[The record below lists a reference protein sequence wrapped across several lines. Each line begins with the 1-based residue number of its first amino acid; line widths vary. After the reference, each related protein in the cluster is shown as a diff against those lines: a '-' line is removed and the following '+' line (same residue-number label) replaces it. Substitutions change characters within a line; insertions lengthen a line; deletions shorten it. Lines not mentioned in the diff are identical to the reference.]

1 MRFIENGA
9 DIPDELLLAYDEGQV
24 IFFCGSGVSKAG
36 ANLPDFYEL
45 AKNVRDD
52 LGVAADS
59 EVGRLYKKVKVAEE
73 QPRVKSVSSPDRI
86 FSRLSRQFD
95 RRVISNAVASSLKVG
110 PGQSELWAHKTLLKL
125 ARGQNSPLRLIT
137 TNFDRLFEAADPKLK
152 SRTRANLPQV
162 PHDEGEWG
170 IVHLHGQVNEDSS
183 AAGPDGLVLSSA
195 DFGYAYL
202 VQGWAREFM
211 LYVIKQYI
219 TVFVGYSADDPPIS
233 YLLEGLNEAGGF
245 GRPMFAFQDGAD
257 GDAIASWGEKRV
269 TAIPYSPCD
278 SHAALWN
285 TLDAWS
291 ERASDP
297 AKWRTSVFR
306 RASRG
311 PDKMKPFEREMI
323 AHIVSNLKGSAA
335 LKNHEPPLP
344 AAWLCV
350 FDKNIRFSRKLYGL
364 YSLDSDPPPPIG
376 ENEKDQNGKTPADAW
391 DAFDLTEN
399 DRSSMHKDRVSS
411 FHGCYASKPAELPER
426 LLNIRSW
433 LTKVAGQPAAV
444 WWAARQPV
452 LHHLVCWAISEELL
466 QRGDGEKISPVIQEA
481 WQDVFSLYRD
491 YDPHCDLEICFSLKE
506 SIRQTGWTP
515 EIVNRYARIFAP
527 RLQHRGY
534 SQFGCVKQ
542 DERTNLIEP
551 LKASDFGRSIIPP
564 TKLKGLQKHHLIR
577 LEVKYPALIADIDS
591 DLSENENQLAAVVN
605 VQRRN
610 IELAIDYEREHRGYR
625 YLTVC
630 HIELEE
636 GEGHG
641 DTVPC
646 PDLSDYVLHFLRL
659 FERLLKFDPDLAKV
673 EYKCW
678 RENDPIFKRLR
689 VWVAGRSVLA
699 SSDEF
704 ADEVIN
710 IDRDLFWRRNFQR
723 YLLLVLD
730 RRWAELA
737 SEKKKIIEEKLKQ
750 GRKKIAY
757 LRESKDEYEKYSAY
771 AILERLCWLRDQ
783 GCQFTFDFAAF
794 VAKLKQKAGDWS
806 ESYAQGAVESMSGQA
821 VWVETDTSWDEFRP
835 IPVHQLAEKVQSTPR
850 WKGMDME
857 IERKPF
863 VGICKDAPVKAI
875 SALSAAAR
883 NGIYATDLW
892 HQFLDCDRERKDK
905 NTRLRK
911 LVAGRLVQLPH
922 QVLQKILLTVTRWF
936 KQHGPDIR
944 DKDKGCFLKLW
955 SACIEVLEKEA
966 NEARYA
972 VTSQGKVVDW
982 MIEAMNAP
990 AGDLADLAS
999 TDPLIHGLEQGQGLP
1014 KEWTGYVRQLVE
1026 LPAPSRQCALAIFS
1040 QNLTLFYAIDSPFA
1054 SETFLSLMETDI
1066 ENDDI
1071 DAVWTGFLYAAR
1083 YPGDDLFKRIKPH
1096 LIEMA
1101 IRESPKVRHEITL
1114 HGLLLLLAGWSFKSE
1129 TGRPVSDA
1137 ELREVL
1143 LNSRE
1148 GFRCR
1153 VLQRLSLKPTQ
1164 LVEFFEKVWPKQKA
1178 VRSAKISAELFNL
1191 AFSKAEEEHFPELVA
1206 AMLPHMNQVNNEHLL
1221 LPAMYPESAM
1231 RKYPEKVLALLFAA
1245 LPGESAFWPRRYKTE
1260 IQPDADSGRSYD
1272 VRQMLTE
1279 LEKQK
1284 PELSRNP
1291 KMIELKS
1298 RLSRH

>member
-278 SHAALWN
+278 RHAALWN

-306 RASRG
+306 RAFRG

-323 AHIVSNLKGSAA
+323 AHIVSNLEGSVAFRGHKP
-335 LKNHEPPLP
+335 LLP
-344 AAWLCV
+344 ATWLCV
-350 FDKNIRFSRKLYGL
+350 FDKTIRLSRPVEL

-376 ENEKDQNGKTPADAW
+376 ENEKDQNGKTPADTW

-411 FHGCYASKPAELPER
+411 FHGDDASKPSGLPQR
-426 LLNIRSW
+426 LSNLGTW
-433 LTKVAGQPAAV
+433 LAKMAGQPAAV
-444 WWAARQPV
+444 WWAAQQPA
-452 LHHLVCWAISEELL
+452 LHYLVCWVISKELL
-466 QRGDGEKISPVIQEA
+466 QRRDGEKISPVIQEA
-481 WQDVFSLYRD
+481 WQDVFSLYRAYEPELHRD
-491 YDPHCDLEICFSLKE
+491 IERILLLKE
-506 SIRQTGWTP
+506 STAQTGWTP
-515 EIVNRYARIFAP
+515 EVVNRYARIFAP
-527 RLQHRGY
+527 
-534 SQFGCVKQ
+534 K
-542 DERTNLIEP
+542 
-551 LKASDFGRSIIPP
+551 LKNETHDRPITPP
-564 TKLKGLQKHHLIR
+564 TKLKGLRKHDLIR
-577 LEVKYPALIADIDS
+577 LKVEYPDRIADFPVPD
-591 DLSENENQLAAVVN
+591 NQLAAVVSA
-605 VQRRN
+605 QRRN

-641 DTVPC
+641 DTVLC

-689 VWVAGRSVLA
+689 VWLAGKSVLA
-699 SSDEF
+699 SGDEF

-723 YLLLVLD
+723 DLLLVLAG
-730 RRWAELA
+730 RWAELA
-737 SEKKKIIEEKLKQ
+737 NEKKKIIEKKLKQ

-835 IPVHQLAEKVQSTPR
+835 IPVHQLAEKVRNTPR
-850 WKGMDME
+850 RKRMS
-857 IERKPF
+857 IERRPF

-936 KQHGPDIR
+936 KQHGPDLR

-955 SACIEVLEKEA
+955 SACMEVLEKEA
-966 NEARYA
+966 NEPRYA

-990 AGDLADLAS
+990 AGDLADLAR

-1014 KEWTGYVRQLVE
+1014 KEWTAYVSRLIA

-1040 QNLTLFYAIDSPFA
+1040 QDLTLFYAIDSSFA

-1066 ENDDI
+1066 QNDDI
-1071 DAVWTGFLYAAR
+1071 DAVWTGFLYIGGF
-1083 YPGDDLFKRIKPH
+1083 PGEGLFKRLKPH
-1096 LIEMA
+1096 LLEMA
-1101 IRESPKVRHEITL
+1101 IRGSPQLLFDVTL
-1114 HGLLLLLAGWSFKSE
+1114 HGLLLLLDGWSCKSD
-1129 TGRPVSDA
+1129 TGKRLVSDA

-1148 GFRCR
+1148 EFRCR
-1153 VLQRLSLKPTQ
+1153 VLQRLSFTPTQ

-1178 VRSAKISAELFNL
+1178 VGSAKISAELFNL

-1231 RKYPEKVLALLFAA
+1231 RKYPEKVLALLFAV
-1245 LPGESAFWPRRYKTE
+1245 LPEESALWPFHDLTGL
-1260 IQPDADSGRSYD
+1260 IQSSDADAGRSYD
-1272 VRQMLTE
+1272 VKQMLTE

-1284 PELSRNP
+1284 PEFSRNP